1 MTKPKAKPSTS
12 TKALTLTVDQGAT
25 LFPNKVAFSIS
36 LPGLEEAFRQA
47 MALAAQHAS
56 RESEGPLEERRVA
69 MEEAR
74 IEIDRD
80 RQKLSWEE
88 FHLRRAEFE
97 ARKRDDEERRD
108 ERRAETAR
116 RQREEEERQAE
127 RKAEQERREREE
139 AILRGEIYD
148 VWLMERGAQP
158 IAVIKV
164 VRQYTDLG
172 LKEAKDLVDGC
183 PAKVKGLM
191 TKAPAMELTAAI
203 TGAGGRAEMRKVVSA
218 PANVRTIY

>member
-1 MTKPKAKPSTS
+1 MTKPKTNKKTLLVATDQGMTLIPDKIAL
-12 TKALTLTVDQGAT
+12 ALTL
-25 LFPNKVAFSIS
+25 SM
-36 LPGLEEAFRQA
+36 PGLED
-47 MALAAQHAS
+47 ALGTLMKLAVEHAS
-56 RESEGPLEERRVA
+56 RESRNDGPFEERRLA

-80 RQKLSWEE
+80 RQKLAWEE
-88 FHLRRAEFE
+88 LRLRVAEFE
-97 ARKRDDEERRD
+97 TRKREEEERQA

-116 RQREEEERQAE
+116 RQREEEDRQRE
-127 RKAEQERREREE
+127 RKAEQERRECEE

-164 VRQYTDLG
+164 VRQYTTLG

-183 PAKVKGLM
+183 PARVKSLM
-191 TKAPAMELTAAI
+191 MKASALELTAAL
-203 TGAGGRAEMRKVVSA
+203 TAAGGRTEMRQVKTVA
-218 PANVRTIY
+218 ENVRSIY